1 MNEIKN
7 NLSPTDKS
15 LFINSFILFC
25 ETKEVLPKEF
35 YLKVL
40 LFLSYLII
48 LDFLLFGEIRFFTI
62 TNCTF

>member
-7 NLSPTDKS
+7 NLSPTDEN
-15 LFINSFILFC
+15 LFIISFILFC
-25 ETKEVLPKEF
+25 KTKEVLRKEF

-48 LDFLLFGEIRFFTI
+48 VGFLLFGEIRFFAI
-62 TNCTF
+62 THCTF